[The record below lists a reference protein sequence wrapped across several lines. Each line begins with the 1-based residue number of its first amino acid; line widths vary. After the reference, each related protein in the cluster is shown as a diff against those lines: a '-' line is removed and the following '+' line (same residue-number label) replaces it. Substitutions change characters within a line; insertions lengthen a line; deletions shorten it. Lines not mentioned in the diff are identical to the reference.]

1 MDSPKTVFPDI
12 ISSRLEDLWN
22 APLPGEEAP
31 QYFESLRQAEG
42 KILELVA
49 ESSRTEAG
57 DLLTQLDGL
66 TERLR
71 HLYVRFAY
79 IQGLQDGAKLR
90 EVLSSPP
97 GAS

>member
-1 MDSPKTVFPDI
+1 MDATKTVFPDI

-31 QYFESLRQAEG
+31 QYFETLRKVEER
-42 KILELVA
+42 ILELIPEDKKLEAQEVF
-49 ESSRTEAG
+49 TEME
-57 DLLTQLDGL
+57 GL

-79 IQGLQDGAKLR
+79 IQGLQDGGKLR
-90 EVLSSPP
+90 EVLGDP
-97 GAS
+97 AAC